1 MAEAAIKTIRVRN
14 SDGTYS
20 DPVPI
25 GADSNNITVLADGST
40 LSDVLGAVNVTKY
53 GSIQEQLG
61 ETSKEKGSIQY
72 QLDTLLA
79 RIEALEDQ
87 IAAQ

>member
-25 GADSNNITVLADGST
+25 GADSSNITVLADGST
-40 LSDVLGAVNVTKY
+40 LSDVLGAVNVSQK
-53 GSIQEQLG
+53 GAIQA
-61 ETSKEKGSIQY
+61 
-72 QLDTLLA
+72 QLDTLLQ
-79 RIEALEDQ
+79 RVTNLEEKITELEEQ

>member
-25 GADSNNITVLADGST
+25 GADSNNVTVPGYGS
-40 LSDVLGAVNVTKY
+40 LSDVLGPVNAQQ
-53 GSIQEQLG
+53 GPIQNQLN
-61 ETSKEKGSIQY
+61 
-72 QLDTLLA
+72 TLYERVAILA
-79 RIEALEDQ
+79 EALGITFE
-87 IAAQ
+87 